1 MTPPALAPSSDG
13 DGAVQ
18 RILRD
23 LQERAKELNCLYAV
37 DELVTNEA
45 LPLPQLVE
53 GLIAA
58 IPGGWQ
64 YPDVCQSRITI
75 QDQTYTSPDYRESPW
90 TQTASVRVR
99 GEPVGKIEVSYTE
112 SRPNAD
118 EGPFL
123 KDERRLIETIAER
136 LGNWLAHRELL
147 AAMEEWRQ
155 AKRLLATRAAPQW
168 QVILDLLRRT
178 DQALLLRIAR
188 KMINHLRTSG
198 VEDADALFRHFA
210 GPHDPDGDPRFDRNV
225 PLDRAQL
232 AGPDEL
238 IDRAFALAATHLNEV
253 EIVDCIHHWIK
264 HDRALFLVDALEN
277 ERTPLPDVADAIERY
292 LRVARG
298 EIELAPPALRG
309 LRVSL
314 IRRVLSDQIEFINV
328 AKQYLQISD
337 FSELLRRTVS
347 PPASRGRVGGKAAG
361 LILARRIVAQHA
373 QSDPLLADIRSP
385 NTWYLTSDALHQFTH
400 DNHLE
405 DVVAHKYR
413 DIEEIRREYGN
424 IIQVFKN
431 SHFASETVQALGVA
445 LDEFGDRPLIVR
457 SSSLLEDRYGAA
469 FSGKYKSLFLAN
481 QGRRQ
486 DRLAALLDA
495 IAEIY
500 ASVLG
505 PDPIEYRAERN
516 LLDYH
521 EGMGILIQDVV
532 GRRAG
537 DYFLPLAA
545 GVAFSHNEFRWS
557 PRITR
562 EDGLVR
568 IVPGLG
574 TRAVDRVGD
583 DYPILVSPGKP
594 GLRANASPDEIAR
607 YSPRWMDVLNLRT
620 NRFETVPIADFLR
633 TSGGELPHVEQ
644 LVSILDDGN
653 LRTPLRG
660 RIDFT
665 RHDLI
670 ATCEGLLTQ
679 TPLVRQLGVLLN
691 LLRRELRTPVD
702 IEFAHDGEH
711 LHLLQCRAQT
721 AARGTSPP
729 PIPRDIHRQRVVFTA
744 RRFVSNGALPG
755 ITHVVYVDPE
765 RYAALDSIDALAS
778 VGRVVGRLNKL
789 LPRRQFVLMG
799 PGRWGSRGDIRL
811 GVRVTYA
818 DISNTALLVEIARR
832 KQGYT
837 ADLSFGTHFFQDLVE
852 ASIRYLPLYPD
863 DEGVQFDE
871 PFFTRSP
878 SVLEHLAPQ
887 FAHLADVVRVIDVP
901 AVEDGQVLRVLM
913 NGELDQAVA
922 FLTPPDE
929 APEVPEAAEAVIEA
943 PQHQFWRWRMQ
954 MAQRLAAHLDAS
966 RFGVAALYIFGSVEN
981 GSAGPGS
988 DIDLLIHFRGTP
1000 QQRQELEQWIDGWS
1014 RALAEINYLRTGYRV
1029 ATLIDAHFVSDQDIA
1044 ERTSFAAK
1052 INAVTDA
1059 ARPLALGPVPDTSE

>member
-1 MTPPALAPSSDG
+1 MTSAAGTPPPEG

-37 DELVTNEA
+37 DELVTDES
-45 LPLPQLVE
+45 LPLPRIFDR
-53 GLIAA
+53 LIEA
-58 IPGGWQ
+58 IPPGWQ
-64 YPDVCQSRITI
+64 YPEICQSRITI
-75 QDQTYTSPDYRESPW
+75 RGQTHASSGFRETPW
-90 TQTASVRVR
+90 TQTAQVRVR
-99 GEPVGKIEVSYTE
+99 GEPVGTIEVSYTE
-112 SRPNAD
+112 PRPNAD

-136 LGNWLAHRELL
+136 LGNCLTHRELL
-147 AAMEEWRQ
+147 AAMDEWRQ
-155 AKRLLATRAAPQW
+155 AKALLSSRAAPQW

-198 VEDADALFRHFA
+198 VEDADTLFRHFA
-210 GPHDPDGDPRFDRNV
+210 DSKDSEGDPRLERNE
-225 PLDRAQL
+225 PLERAPL

-238 IDRAFALAATHLNEV
+238 VDRAFSLAAAHLNEV
-253 EIVDCIHHWIK
+253 EIVECIHDWIK

-277 ERTPLPDVADAIERY
+277 ERTPLPEVADAIERY
-292 LRVARG
+292 LRAARG
-298 EIELAPPALRG
+298 EIELSPPALRG

-314 IRRVLSDQIEFINV
+314 IRRVLSDQIEYINV
-328 AKQYLQISD
+328 AKQYLHISD
-337 FSELLRRTVS
+337 FSELLRRAIS
-347 PPASRGRVGGKAAG
+347 PPGGRGRVGGKAAG
-361 LILARRIVAQHA
+361 LLLARRIVAHHA
-373 QSDPLLADIRSP
+373 PASPLLADVRSP
-385 NTWYLTSDALHQFTH
+385 RTWYVTSDALHQFTH

-431 SHFASETVQALGVA
+431 SHFAPDIVRALAVA

-457 SSSLLEDRYGAA
+457 SSSLLEDRFGAA
-469 FSGKYKSLFLAN
+469 FSGKYKSLFLPN
-481 QGRRQ
+481 QGPKPE
-486 DRLAALLDA
+486 RLAALLDA

-500 ASVLG
+500 ASLLG
-505 PDPIEYRAERN
+505 PDPIEYRAARN

-521 EGMGILIQDVV
+521 EGMGILIQEVV

-562 EDGLVR
+562 EDGLIR
-568 IVPGLG
+568 LVPGLG

-583 DYPILVSPGKP
+583 DFPILISPGKP

-607 YSPRWMDVLNLRT
+607 YCPRWIDVLNLRA
-620 NRFETVPIADFLR
+620 NRFETIPILDLLR
-633 TSGGELPHVEQ
+633 ACGDALPWAEQ
-644 LVSILDDGN
+644 LVSILDDGR

-660 RIDFT
+660 EIDFA
-665 RHDLI
+665 RHELV
-670 ATCEGLLTQ
+670 ATCEGLLSH
-679 TPLVRQLGVLLN
+679 TPLVRQLGEMLA

-702 IEFAHDGEH
+702 IEFAHDGDH
-711 LHLLQCRAQT
+711 LYLLQCRAQT
-721 AARGTSPP
+721 AARGAAAP
-729 PIPRDIHRQRVVFTA
+729 PIPRDIARQRVIFTA
-744 RRFVSNGALPG
+744 RRFVSNGMLPG
-755 ITHVVYVDPE
+755 VSHVVYVDPE
-765 RYAALDSIDALAS
+765 RYADLESADALAA
-778 VGRVVGRLNKL
+778 VGRLVGRLNKL
-789 LPRRQFVLMG
+789 LPRRQFILMG
-799 PGRWGSRGDIRL
+799 PGRWGSRGDIKL

-837 ADLSFGTHFFQDLVE
+837 PDLSFGTHFFQDLVE
-852 ASIRYLPLYPD
+852 AAIRYLPLYPD
-863 DEGVQFDE
+863 DEGVEFDE
-871 PFFTRSP
+871 SFFTRSP
-878 SVLEHLAPQ
+878 NLLDQLAPQ
-887 FAHLADVVRVIDVP
+887 FASLADVVRVIDVP
-901 AVEDGQVLRVLM
+901 AAADGQVLRVLM

-922 FLTPPDE
+922 FLTPPDQT
-929 APEVPEAAEAVIEA
+929 PEVPEAVEAVIEP

-954 MAQRLAAHLDAS
+954 MAQRLAAHLDAP
-966 RFGVAALYIFGSVEN
+966 RFGVAGLYIFGSVEN

-988 DIDLLIHFRGTP
+988 DIDLLVHFRGTP
-1000 QQRQELEQWIDGWS
+1000 QQQQELRRWLDGWS
-1014 RALAEINYLRTGYRV
+1014 RALAEVNYLRTGYRV
-1029 ATLIDAHFVSDQDIA
+1029 ATLIDAHFVSDEDIA
-1044 ERTSFAAK
+1044 NRTSFAAK

-1059 ARPLALGPVPDTSE
+1059 ARPLPLGPAPDTSD